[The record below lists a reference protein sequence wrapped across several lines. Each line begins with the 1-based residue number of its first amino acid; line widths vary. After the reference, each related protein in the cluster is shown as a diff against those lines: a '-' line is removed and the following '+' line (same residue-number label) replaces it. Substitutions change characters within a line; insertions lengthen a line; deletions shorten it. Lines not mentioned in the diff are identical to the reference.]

1 MRDLATICDLAQAE
15 IDDLR
20 AAGIE
25 PTAAEIV
32 RINWLA
38 WQVQDPATRLALAR
52 GVPVPLGRAYLW
64 PLTLAAGEWVVAIA
78 DKLPARLQDAA
89 TAYAMAHGRGDAD
102 ALPYDRLDA
111 EKAVRDWLRALH
123 ATPAELAEACQQVLA
138 QGETDE
144 QQPRRDID
152 DPVSDMSAGDMS
164 AFLTAACGGPP
175 DIWERQC
182 SIQYATAV
190 MRAVIDQAA
199 SDGKPVRGHQTIA
212 ATKALGWYVK
222 MIIESRKGKPNGA

>member
-1 MRDLATICDLAQAE
+1 VRDLATICDLAQAE

-38 WQVQDPATRLALAR
+38 WQVQEPSTRLALAR

-64 PLTLAAGEWVVAIA
+64 PLTMAASEWLSAIGER
-78 DKLPARLQDAA
+78 LPERLRDAA
-89 TAYAMAHGRGDAD
+89 TAYAMAHGRGDVVS
-102 ALPYDRLDA
+102 LPYDLPA
-111 EKAVRDWLRALH
+111 AQKAVRGWLGALR
-123 ATPAELAEACQQVLA
+123 ATPAELSEACQQVLA
-138 QGETDE
+138 QGEVDE
-144 QQPRRDID
+144 QPPSRNEDGPA
-152 DPVSDMSAGDMS
+152 PVMSAGEMS

-182 SIQYATAV
+182 SIQYAIGV
-190 MRAVIDQAA
+190 LRAVVAQAQA
-199 SDGKPVRGHQTIA
+199 EQGVACQSPAIT
-212 ATKALGWYVK
+212 ATKALGWYCKQVVAK
-222 MIIESRKGKPNGA
+222 RKGKPDGA